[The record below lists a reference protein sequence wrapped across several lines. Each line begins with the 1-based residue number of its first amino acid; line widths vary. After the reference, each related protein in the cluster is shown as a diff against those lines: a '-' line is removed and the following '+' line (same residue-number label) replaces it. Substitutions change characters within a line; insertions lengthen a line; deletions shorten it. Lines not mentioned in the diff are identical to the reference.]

1 MRVLGTQ
8 IDVAVLMGARAL
20 PEKPDPEAP
29 LSSCFVVSKANEQFS
44 IRVAVSTTV
53 PEPIMA
59 AVSIDGQPLKH
70 NYPIYRT
77 YSSLPDRLLS
87 HFCPRDRFIH
97 FFLLAS
103 SRAQLSSRRHARYR
117 RIPAVRWRDQ
127 VRLYVCCAR
136 RRV

>member
-29 LSSCFVVSKANEQFS
+29 LSSCFVVSKAEEQFC
-44 IRVAVSTTV
+44 IRVSVSTTV

-59 AVSIDGQPLKH
+59 AVTIDGQPLKH

-77 YSSLPDRLLS
+77 RSNHPRVFRNKFSRGTTPPTHCSFSLQFACLPN
-87 HFCPRDRFIH
+87 
-97 FFLLAS
+97 
-103 SRAQLSSRRHARYR
+103 
-117 RIPAVRWRDQ
+117 
-127 VRLYVCCAR
+127 
-136 RRV
+136 

>member
-44 IRVAVSTTV
+44 IRVTVSTTV

-59 AVSIDGQPLKH
+59 AVTIDGQPLKH

-77 YSSLPDRLLS
+77 YSSLPDRLLR

-97 FFLLAS
+97 LFFCSLLLVPNCQPEA
-103 SRAQLSSRRHARYR
+103 RAISTDSCSPMA
-117 RIPAVRWRDQ
+117 
-127 VRLYVCCAR
+127 
-136 RRV
+136 